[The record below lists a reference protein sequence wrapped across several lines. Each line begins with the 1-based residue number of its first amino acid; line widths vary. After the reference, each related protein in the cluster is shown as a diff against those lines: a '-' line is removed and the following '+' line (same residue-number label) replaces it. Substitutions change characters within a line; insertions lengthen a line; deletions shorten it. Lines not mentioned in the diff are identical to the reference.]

1 MRVNGCDWSVRIIA
15 LEYVD
20 SQGEKVIIM
29 DPEMLRTAAGSM
41 GLLGIVTAITYE
53 LDEMSYAR

>member
-1 MRVNGCDWSVRIIA
+1 MRGNGCDWSVRIIA

>member
-1 MRVNGCDWSVRIIA
+1 MVRIIA

-41 GLLGIVTAITYE
+41 GLLGIVPAITYE